1 MFKQILDALADTA
14 SHHSCTSSI
23 YVLLNMISK
32 REIATS
38 GLQLETNRVLF
49 GNFGEIS
56 FPYKKMGAVDTLN
69 LFGLDEL
76 IIFSYYWVN
85 RGRYVRVAD
94 IGANLGLHSI
104 LMSRCGWEV
113 LAFEP
118 DPTHADLLR
127 DNLKRNGIKNVILDQ
142 AAVSDKAGVLEFI
155 RVLGNTTGSH
165 LAGAKPS
172 PYGNLERFPVN
183 VRAIGDIM
191 LAVDFIKLDVEG
203 QEKVILLSTEAIH
216 WIKTDMILE
225 IGSKEN
231 AAAIFDHMKNIG
243 VNIFSQKIGWR
254 KVEFV
259 DQMPIN
265 YAEGSCFISV
275 KSEMLWGEY

>member
-1 MFKQILDALADTA
+1 MFKKILDALADTPA
-14 SHHSCTSSI
+14 HHSYASSL
-23 YVLLNMISK
+23 YELLNMMSK
-32 REIATS
+32 RELATS
-38 GLQLETNRVLF
+38 GFQLETNRVLF
-49 GNFGEIS
+49 GHFGEIS

-85 RGRYVRVAD
+85 RDRYVRAAD

-104 LMSRCGWEV
+104 IMSRCGWEV

-118 DPTHADLLR
+118 DPTHASLLR
-127 DNLKRNGIKNVILDQ
+127 DNLKSNDIKNVIVDQ
-142 AAVSDKAGVLEFI
+142 AAVSDKAGVLEFV

-165 LAGAKPS
+165 LAGAKPN

-183 VRAIGDIM
+183 VRSICDIM

-203 QEKVILLSTEAIH
+203 QEKVILLTTEAIH
-216 WIKTDMILE
+216 WVKTDMILE

-259 DQMPIN
+259 GQMPIN
-265 YAEGSCFISV
+265 YAEGSCFISI
-275 KSEMLWGEY
+275 KSEMLWG